1 MSQRS
6 LFPLIGGVLLVGLV
20 LAVPAQAII
29 IINSKNADL
38 VPYSAGQVVRLHAA
52 NLGGPDTRGGDCG
65 FVIDWFQPDGTP
77 AQQEMRLFVPP
88 GMVQFADFFDPRT
101 PVSAHRVVRVETV
114 LSPPADDGLPQGS
127 CVVQFEVFDRLT
139 GRTQYI
145 GDPNILPAAQTAGQ

>member
-6 LFPLIGGVLLVGLV
+6 LFPLIGGVLLIGLV

-29 IINSKNADL
+29 IINSKNVDL
-38 VPYSAGQVVRLHAA
+38 VPYSAGQVVRLHVA

-65 FVIDWFQPDGTP
+65 FIVNWFQPDGTL

-101 PVSAHRVVRVETV
+101 PVGANRVVRIEAV
-114 LSPPADDGLPQGS
+114 LQPPVDNDLPPGP
-127 CVVQFEVFDRLT
+127 CIVQVEVFDRLT
-139 GRTQYI
+139 GRTQYV
-145 GDPNILPAAQTAGQ
+145 GNPEDLPAPTAGR